1 MKRLKAFFTPGVSVV
16 DGPPSKVL
24 VFNPDNVV
32 FETTYPEDR
41 GGKVVKVKATQEID
55 EMPQYILDGM
65 TPTSEK
71 KFRSIYPESLGNDPR
86 SKRAKTIIGGHDD
99 QGVLI
104 GKHQEMTM
112 YVPQGTKMRI
122 LDGDKVIAEIYSNGT
137 TTDIYVDGKYVD
149 HLMTEN
155 EAKIRLGE
163 NFDKM
168 GEVIELPS
176 EATTHIQSVG
186 PPKNTANFPMQ

>member
-137 TTDIYVDGKYVD
+137 IIRINNINNFK
-149 HLMTEN
+149 
-155 EAKIRLGE
+155 KIVFRKG
-163 NFDKM
+163 
-168 GEVIELPS
+168 I
-176 EATTHIQSVG
+176 
-186 PPKNTANFPMQ
+186 KNYNIVKPINKLRIKGSL